1 MQYNGFE
8 FKIIKQNNRK
18 LDYMKAMAEMLK
30 ELNAEIKEENDKYS
44 EQQMNE
50 MYNYYKREGH

>member
-1 MQYNGFE
+1 MYQGFE
-8 FKIIKQNNRK
+8 FKIIEQNNK
-18 LDYMKAMAEMLK
+18 NLDYMKAMAEMLK

-50 MYNYYKREGH
+50 MYNYYKGKGY